1 MKEEQSMFSF
11 TINKKLGLAR
21 TGIIKTAHGE
31 IRTPAFIPVAT
42 KATVKALTPA
52 QLNEIGFDAILSN
65 TYHLY
70 LQPGAETIEKLGGL
84 QKVSAWHKPMFTD
97 SGGFQVM
104 SLNDGLCQVNE
115 DKVIFKS
122 HIDASKHEFTP
133 EKSMQIQRKLGAD
146 LIFAFDQCLDINADY
161 ETTKES
167 LARTHAWEER
177 SLAEF
182 KKLNVDKKQALIGI
196 VQGGRFKDLR
206 EESAK
211 FIASLDFDALA
222 IGSIFGDPKEES
234 FSLVEHAMKF
244 LPEEK
249 TKHLLG
255 IGAVEDI
262 FNYVSLGLDTF
273 DCVLPTR
280 LARSGYAFFRPESGG
295 TEENRFRYRITNSK
309 FKEDKGPLDKNCDC
323 YTCKNFSRGYL
334 HHLFKANELLVY
346 TLVTYHNL
354 YFFKRMMDEIRESIE
369 DGTFL
374 ELKEKWLGK

>member
-1 MKEEQSMFSF
+1 MFSF
-11 TINKKLGLAR
+11 TINKKLGQAR
-21 TGIIKTAHGE
+21 TGIIKTAHGD

-42 KATVKALTPA
+42 KATVKSLTPK

-70 LQPGAETIEKLGGL
+70 LQPGADVVEKLGGL

-104 SLNDGLCQVNE
+104 SLNESLC
-115 DKVIFKS
+115 KVDDEGVDFRS
-122 HIDASKHEFTP
+122 CIDDSKHRFTP

-146 LIFAFDQCLDINADY
+146 LIFSFDQCLDINADY

-177 SLAEF
+177 SLVEF
-182 KKLNVDKKQALIGI
+182 KKLNIDNKQALYGI

-211 FIASLDFDALA
+211 FIASLDFDALS

-234 FSLVEHAMKF
+234 FALVKHAMKF

-255 IGAVEDI
+255 IGTVEDI

-273 DCVLPTR
+273 DCVLATR
-280 LARSGYAFFRPESGG
+280 LARQGSIFLRPESGG
-295 TEENRFRYRITNSK
+295 NEENKFRYRITNVK
-309 FKEDKGPLDKNCDC
+309 FKESLEPLDNNCEC
-323 YTCKNFSRGYL
+323 YVCKNFSQGYIN
-334 HHLFKANELLVY
+334 HLFKAKEILSN
-346 TLVTYHNL
+346 TLATYHNL
-354 YFFKRMMDEIRESIE
+354 YFFKKMMDEIRESIE
-369 DGTFL
+369 DGGFV
-374 ELKEKWLGK
+374 ELKKKWLERN

>member
-1 MKEEQSMFSF
+1 MFSF
-11 TINKKLGLAR
+11 EIKHKLGQAR
-21 TGIIKTAHGE
+21 TGIIKTSHGE

-42 KATVKALTPA
+42 KATVKSLTPA

-70 LQPGAETIEKLGGL
+70 LQPGEEIIERLGGL
-84 QKVSAWHKPMFTD
+84 QNVSAWHKPMFTD

-104 SLNDGLCQVNE
+104 SLNKGLC
-115 DKVIFKS
+115 KVDDEGVDFKS
-122 HIDASKHEFTP
+122 CIDASKHRFTP

-167 LARTHAWEER
+167 LARTHSWEER
-177 SLAEF
+177 SLIEF
-182 KKLNVDKKQALIGI
+182 KKLNKDQKQAIYGI

-211 FIASLDFDALA
+211 YISSLKFDALA

-234 FSLVEHAMKF
+234 FALVKHAMKF

-280 LARSGYAFFRPESGG
+280 LARQGIVFLRPESGG
-295 TEENRFRYRITNSK
+295 NEQNKFRYQVTRLDYKNDLDPI
-309 FKEDKGPLDKNCDC
+309 DKNCNC
-323 YTCKNFSRGYL
+323 YVCENFSRGYL
-334 HHLFKANELLVY
+334 HHLSKAKEILFN
-346 TLVTYHNL
+346 TLTTYHNL
-354 YFFKRMMDEIRESIE
+354 YFFKRMMDEIRGSIE
-369 DGTFL
+369 DGKFM
-374 ELKEKWLGK
+374 ELKKKWLQN

>member
-1 MKEEQSMFSF
+1 MFSF
-11 TINKKLGLAR
+11 TINKKLGQAR

-31 IRTPAFIPVAT
+31 IKTPAFIPVAT
-42 KATVKALTPA
+42 KATVKSLTPT

-84 QKVSAWHKPMFTD
+84 QKISAWHKPMFTD
-97 SGGFQVM
+97 SGGFQVF
-104 SLNDGLCQVNE
+104 SLNDGLCKVDE
-115 DKVIFKS
+115 DKVTFKS
-122 HIDASKHEFTP
+122 HIDSSKHEFTP

-167 LARTHAWEER
+167 LARTHAWEKR
-177 SLAEF
+177 SLTEF
-182 KKLNVDKKQALIGI
+182 KKLNQDQKQALYGI
-196 VQGGRFKDLR
+196 VQGGRFKELR

-211 FIASLDFDALA
+211 FISSLDFDALS

-234 FSLVEHAMKF
+234 FELVKHAMQF

-280 LARSGYAFFRPESGG
+280 LARQGIVFFRPESGG
-295 TEENRFRYRITNSK
+295 NEANKFRYQTTKSK
-309 FKEDKGPLDKNCDC
+309 FKEDLQPIDNNCHC
-323 YTCKNFSRGYL
+323 YVCKNFSRGYI
-334 HHLFKANELLVY
+334 HHLYKAKEILFN
-346 TLVTYHNL
+346 TLTTYHNL
-354 YFFKRMMDEIRESIE
+354 YFFKRMMDEIRDSIE
-369 DGTFL
+369 DGSFE
-374 ELKEKWLGK
+374 ELKNKWLG

>member
-1 MKEEQSMFSF
+1 MFSF
-11 TINKKLGLAR
+11 EIKKKLGQAR

-31 IRTPAFIPVAT
+31 IKTPAFIPVAT
-42 KATVKALTPA
+42 KATVKALTPT

-84 QKVSAWHKPMFTD
+84 QKISGWHKPMFTD
-97 SGGFQVM
+97 SGGFQVF
-104 SLNDGLCQVNE
+104 SLNDGLC
-115 DKVIFKS
+115 KVDDNKVTFKS
-122 HIDASKHEFTP
+122 HIDSSKHEFTP

-177 SLAEF
+177 SLTEF
-182 KKLNVDKKQALIGI
+182 KKLNVDQKQALYGI

-211 FIASLDFDALA
+211 FIAALDFDALS

-234 FSLVEHAMKF
+234 FALVEHAMKF

-280 LARSGYAFFRPESGG
+280 LARQGIVFFRPESGG
-295 TEENRFRYRITNSK
+295 TEANKFRYQITK
-309 FKEDKGPLDKNCDC
+309 TIFKEDIQPIDNNCEC
-323 YTCKNFSRGYL
+323 YVCKNFSRGYI
-334 HHLFKANELLVY
+334 HHLFKAKELLGY

-354 YFFKRMMDEIRESIE
+354 YFFKKLMDEIRDSIE
-369 DGTFL
+369 DGTFA
-374 ELKEKWLGK
+374 ELKGKWL